1 MKILCFKVE
10 VKSFLS
16 GNIWSDQLFG
26 HVAWAIKLL
35 KGDAFFNQFIEK
47 YKTAQKEADF
57 PMIFSS
63 LFPFH
68 YLPIPAM
75 SFNLSTLFDDET
87 SYKKVKRI
95 KKARF
100 IKDEYFKELSKSLT
114 SEIDVENLYK
124 NIWLQ
129 KSEERDFMH
138 NTIDRESGRVL
149 EGALFVQEQ
158 IHYKEALWFFVK
170 VSENYEDL
178 LKEALKFIE
187 IRGLGA
193 DAATG
198 AGEVKITEEKP
209 EFIKGWEEEKN
220 SFISI
225 SHAVSRNAL
234 YYQIATKYG
243 KLFNK
248 IDESDNPF
256 KQPIIMME
264 PGAILEKSAKESISD
279 GIIRN
284 IHRNEKIIHC
294 AIPFLVPVNLSQ
306 EVKS

>member
-10 VKSFLS
+10 VKSYLA
-16 GNIWSDQLFG
+16 GTVWSDQLFG
-26 HVAWAIKLL
+26 HLAWAVKSL
-35 KGDAFFNQFIEK
+35 KGENFFNQFIDA
-47 YKTAQKEADF
+47 YKTAKKEDEI

-63 LFPFH
+63 IFPYN
-68 YLPIPAM
+68 YLPLP
-75 SFNLSTLFDDET
+75 SLSYNLNKLFEEESD
-87 SYKKVKRI
+87 YKKVKKI

-100 IKDEYFKELSKSLT
+100 VRAQYFSEISNSLI
-114 SEIDVENLYK
+114 SSIDVEKLYE

-129 KSEERDFMH
+129 KNEEMDFMH
-138 NTIDRESGRVL
+138 NTIDRESGRVI

-158 IHYKEALWFFVK
+158 KHFKEPLWFFVK
-170 VSENYEDL
+170 VSQKWEQL
-178 LKEALKFIE
+178 LYEALKFIE
-187 IRGLGA
+187 LRGLGA
-193 DAATG
+193 DAAIG
-198 AGEVKITEEKP
+198 AGSVKITEEKAD
-209 EFIKGWEEEKN
+209 FIKEWEQERN

-225 SHAVSRNAL
+225 SHAVSRYAIN
-234 YYQIATKYG
+234 YQTVTKYG

-264 PGAILEKSAKESISD
+264 PGAILGSKAKEDIAD

-294 AIPFLVPVNLSQ
+294 AIPFLVPVNYE
-306 EVKS
+306 EVT

>member
-1 MKILCFKVE
+1 MKFLCFKVE
-10 VKSFLS
+10 VKSYLA
-16 GNIWSDQLFG
+16 GTVWSDQLFG
-26 HVAWAIKLL
+26 HITWAVKSL
-35 KGDAFFNQFIEK
+35 KGEEFFNQFIDA
-47 YKTAQKEADF
+47 YKTAKKEAEI

-63 LFPFH
+63 IFPHNHLPLPSLSYNLNKLFE
-68 YLPIPAM
+68 
-75 SFNLSTLFDDET
+75 DEEG
-87 SYKKVKRI
+87 YKKVKKI

-100 IKDEYFKELSKSLT
+100 VRAEYFSEISNSLT
-114 SEIDVENLYK
+114 SEIDVEELYE

-129 KSEERDFMH
+129 KHEERDFMH

-158 IHYKEALWFFVK
+158 KHFKEPLWFFVK
-170 VSENYEDL
+170 VSQKWEQL
-178 LKEALKFIE
+178 LCEALKFIE
-187 IRGLGA
+187 LRGLGA
-193 DAATG
+193 DAAIG
-198 AGEVKITEEKP
+198 AGSVKITEESP
-209 EFIKGWEEEKN
+209 DFIKDWDYEKN

-225 SHAVSRNAL
+225 SHAVSRYAIN
-234 YYQIATKYG
+234 YQTVTKYG

-264 PGAILEKSAKESISD
+264 PGAILGSKAKEDIAY

-306 EVKS
+306 EVK